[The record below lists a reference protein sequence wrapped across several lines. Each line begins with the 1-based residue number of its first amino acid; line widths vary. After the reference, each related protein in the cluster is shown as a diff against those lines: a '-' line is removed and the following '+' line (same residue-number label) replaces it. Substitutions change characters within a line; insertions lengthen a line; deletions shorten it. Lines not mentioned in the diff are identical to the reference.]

1 MFKRN
6 SRYANAGT
14 YTVTTLRGSTVVVTR
29 LPVRQQPAALGV
41 HPRKDSERLDLISS
55 HYVGDA
61 TAAWRLCDANDAIS
75 PDALATRPVV
85 VIPRKDD

>member
-14 YTVTTLRGSTVVVTR
+14 YTVRTSRGSTVVVTR
-29 LPVRQQPAALGV
+29 LPVRAQPVARGV
-41 HPRKDSERLDLISS
+41 HPRKDVERLDLIAS

-61 TAAWRLCDANDAIS
+61 TAAWRLCDASDALS
-75 PDALATRPVV
+75 PDALATREVV